1 MREKPLVIL
10 DLETT
15 GLNPKAHE
23 IIEIGAL
30 KVNQDELTIFGRFSI
45 KMNPDHIQTADPKA
59 LEVNGYNPEDWKSA
73 FPQQVGIFEFG
84 VWVEGCL
91 ILAQNITFDWGFL
104 IETWERYNFG
114 IRFPGDYHRLDLAS
128 MSWFALPNSE
138 SISVSKIAE
147 RLGVEPE
154 PKIHRAY
161 EGAALNLRVLRKL
174 REVTFD
180 IH

>member
-1 MREKPLVIL
+1 MREKALVIF

-30 KVNQDELTIFGRFSI
+30 KVDQAELKVFEGFAL
-45 KMNPDHIQTADPKA
+45 KMQPYHIQTADPKA
-59 LEVNGYNPEDWKSA
+59 LEVNGYSPEDWRNA
-73 FPQQVGIFEFG
+73 FAQDVGIAEFG
-84 VWVEGCL
+84 KWVKDCL
-91 ILAQNITFDWGFL
+91 MLAQNITFDWGFL
-104 IETWERYNFG
+104 VETWERYYFG
-114 IRFPGDYHRLDLAS
+114 TPFPGDYHRLDLAS

-138 SISVSKIAE
+138 SISISKIAE
-147 RLGVEPE
+147 RLGVHPE